1 MKRLKS
7 HCAHGDTD
15 DVFEYPTRASPLE
28 LLKPNEHLHRHRHHV
43 LGDVGGREH
52 GDEDPALNVACMK
65 SLVLNLVAPPHAHS
79 RVQLDPKDAILKALT
94 QHLFQRRRHRLHRD
108 YEVTKVVLRGD
119 GKFSES
125 GHSAIRV
132 NFLDI
137 PL

>member
-1 MKRLKS
+1 MTEVLRM
-7 HCAHGDTD
+7 CT
-15 DVFEYPTRASPLE
+15 TASPFPIQR
-28 LLKPNEHLHRHRHHV
+28 KSCI
-43 LGDVGGREH
+43 VGR
-52 GDEDPALNVACMK
+52 LT
-65 SLVLNLVAPPHAHS
+65 LTPPHAHS
-79 RVQLDPKDAILKALT
+79 RVQLDPKHAILKALT

-108 YEVTKVVLRGD
+108 DEVTKVVSRGD